1 MKIFN
6 QLKLKPLQ
14 RLLRKNST
22 DAERKIWKIAR
33 NRQVLG
39 LKFFRQYG
47 VGNYI
52 LDFYCP
58 QIKLA
63 IEIDGEQH
71 NKPDNANKDDT
82 RTKYLKNLNI
92 FVLRFWNNDV
102 LQNLSGI
109 YDKTLKTA
117 KELLPASSLNKEEE

>member
-1 MKIFN
+1 VKIFN